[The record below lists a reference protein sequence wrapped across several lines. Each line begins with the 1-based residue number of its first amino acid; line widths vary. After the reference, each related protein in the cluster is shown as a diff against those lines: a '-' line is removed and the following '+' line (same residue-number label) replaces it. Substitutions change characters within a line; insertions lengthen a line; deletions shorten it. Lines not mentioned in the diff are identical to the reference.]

1 MGVLDTNLTTENHAQ
16 EAANSLV
23 KITKNTFG
31 KILHSYSQGVQT
43 FWNNPRATPQEI
55 ADALGTDA
63 SEIFSLHYKL
73 GELIASADPSL
84 LEQTANF
91 IGNFTQ
97 NEDGTVTIT
106 E

>member
-1 MGVLDTNLTTENHAQ
+1 MSVLNNNLTSERYAE

-23 KITKNTFG
+23 RIAKNTFG
-31 KILHSYSQGVQT
+31 KILNSYSNGVQT

-63 SEIFSLHYKL
+63 SEIFSLHYQL
-73 GELIASADPSL
+73 GQLIASVDPTL
-84 LEQTANF
+84 LEETSNL

>member
-1 MGVLDTNLTTENHAQ
+1 M
-16 EAANSLV
+16 
-23 KITKNTFG
+23 
-31 KILHSYSQGVQT
+31 QT

-55 ADALGTDA
+55 ADALGTNA
-63 SEIFSLHYKL
+63 SRNFFFTLPRL
-73 GELIASADPSL
+73 GELIASVDSSL
-84 LEQTANF
+84 LQQSANF

>member
-1 MGVLDTNLTTENHAQ
+1 MSVLNDNPITENHAN

-23 KITKNTFG
+23 RITRNTFS
-31 KILHSYSQGVQT
+31 KILNAYSNGVQT

-55 ADALGTDA
+55 ADSLGTDA

-73 GELIASADPSL
+73 GQLIASVDPSL
-84 LEQTANF
+84 LEQTANL

-97 NEDGTVTIT
+97 NEDGTVTIIQ
-106 E
+106 